1 MKKEEIL
8 AKSRAEKRDEGE
20 EYVAGKGR
28 YYGVKA
34 MAVMFLALFLFN
46 LAQGQRNDIIFAM
59 WWTYIGFEAL
69 GKYRIGSRNKLYLI
83 TAVCGILAGVLYAI
97 DYILYVLK

>member
-8 AKSRAEKRDEGE
+8 AKSRAEKRDEGV

-34 MAVMFLALFLFN
+34 MAAMFLVLFLFN
-46 LAQGQRNDIIFAM
+46 LAQGQRNDMIFAM

-69 GKYRIGSRNKLYLI
+69 GKYRTSRSKLYFI
-83 TAVCGILAGVLYAI
+83 TAVCGILAGVLYAM

>member
-8 AKSRAEKRDEGE
+8 AKSRAEKHDEGE
-20 EYVAGKGR
+20 EYAEGKGR

-46 LAQGQRNDIIFAM
+46 LAQGQRNDVLFAM

-69 GKYRIGSRNKLYLI
+69 GKYRIGRKTVYLI
-83 TAVCGILAGVLYAI
+83 TAVCGIAAGVLYAM
-97 DYILYVLK
+97 DYVLYVLK